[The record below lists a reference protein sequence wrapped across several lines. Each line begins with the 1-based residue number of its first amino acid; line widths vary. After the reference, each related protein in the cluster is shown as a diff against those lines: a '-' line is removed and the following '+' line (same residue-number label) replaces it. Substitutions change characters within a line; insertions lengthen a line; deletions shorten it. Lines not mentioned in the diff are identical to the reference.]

1 MRKSKY
7 LGMKSDNWTC
17 TEVSVDTVQSAYLK
31 KKVAG
36 KRVRSKRPGHQTY
49 SYTFERFT
57 SDGAIKMVN
66 LNARQALQVLR
77 GELTVE
83 EIANRKKQEM
93 NLKPNQRVSYCFER
107 KA

>member
-17 TEVSVDTVQSAYLK
+17 TDISVDRVQSAYLK
-31 KKVAG
+31 KKVEG

-49 SYTFERFT
+49 TYTFERLT

-77 GELTVE
+77 GETTVE
-83 EIANRKKQEM
+83 EIANRKKQELS
-93 NLKPNQRVSYCFER
+93 LKPNQRVSYCYHN
-107 KA
+107 

>member
-7 LGMKSDNWTC
+7 LGMKSDSWIC
-17 TEVSVDTVQSAYLK
+17 TEVGVDKVQAAYLQK
-31 KKVAG
+31 KTVEG

-49 SYTFERFT
+49 TYTFERLT

-77 GELTVE
+77 GETTVE
-83 EIANRKKQEM
+83 EIANRKKQEF
-93 NLKPNQRVSYCFER
+93 NLKPNQRVSYCFNN
-107 KA
+107 